1 MTTKERQKGK
11 TELGWTQAP
20 GLTRAAA
27 SSYAMGGSYTP
38 APAYGAALQNK
49 ELKELDLKPVE
60 RKETPKAPPTV
71 RVPASMPKGTD
82 PAALALAARRNEAA
96 VKQTQARKEQERR
109 TAQTSVA
116 ETTAQA
122 TAPVSVSMPTQF
134 SASNYLTGEASM
146 PVTPYAAGLQAGIV
160 KTPERQEKPKPVPL
174 PMDPEPLVF
183 DHLSR
188 KQKEQAL
195 ETAKRLEKMPLF
207 SGGLTTPEQNRAL
220 IDQLNKELEREDI
233 IAMGFDPRWLALSRK
248 QGLLTEEE
256 KTEARAAAKQLAAQP
271 LQVRYQEAQRA
282 AGVSP
287 YGQIPAMLSFERSMT
302 PEETELFKAQ
312 YALGTALADRA
323 GMSGP
328 FAAAAGLV
336 SALPGASWADREG
349 GPNSAWRSG
358 EAPGAPEPEQL
369 HSRQCS
375 GQRYRGRLLCRDPNG
390 YAYAAGRGLSAQ
402 RRGSGGGLDLG
413 GGIFR
418 PLPLSPDPR
427 AVQGGGGAASGG
439 RGGYEEG
446 FSTHCQQRV
455 CKRSGGHAGRFG
467 TQDCPNKGRDQR

>member
-160 KTPERQEKPKPVPL
+160 KTPKRKEKPMPLPL

-188 KQKEQAL
+188 RQKEQAL
-195 ETAKRLEKMPLF
+195 ETAKRMEKMPLF

-220 IDQLNKELEREDI
+220 IDQLNKI
-233 IAMGFDPRWLALSRK
+233 G
-248 QGLLTEEE
+248 
-256 KTEARAAAKQLAAQP
+256 RAH
-271 LQVRYQEAQRA
+271 V
-282 AGVSP
+282 
-287 YGQIPAMLSFERSMT
+287 
-302 PEETELFKAQ
+302 
-312 YALGTALADRA
+312 
-323 GMSGP
+323 
-328 FAAAAGLV
+328 
-336 SALPGASWADREG
+336 
-349 GPNSAWRSG
+349 
-358 EAPGAPEPEQL
+358 
-369 HSRQCS
+369 
-375 GQRYRGRLLCRDPNG
+375 
-390 YAYAAGRGLSAQ
+390 
-402 RRGSGGGLDLG
+402 
-413 GGIFR
+413 
-418 PLPLSPDPR
+418 
-427 AVQGGGGAASGG
+427 
-439 RGGYEEG
+439 
-446 FSTHCQQRV
+446 
-455 CKRSGGHAGRFG
+455 
-467 TQDCPNKGRDQR
+467 